1 MGNLVG
7 VVGAKKAAKSIKRG
21 QGKKRSSKKKTG
33 RTPKPW
39 DVAPKPKKAQSNHEE
54 RFAELNFEYS
64 LESSCCKKY

>member
-39 DVAPKPKKAQSNHEE
+39 DVAPKPKRAQSNP
-54 RFAELNFEYS
+54 
-64 LESSCCKKY
+64 